1 MNKPV
6 RNSHNFFIVTL
17 INFPSILFF
26 IAHAISKSKHKK
38 LQICEKK
45 FHCGR
50 LWKLRQIKN
59 RKAKALIGIKRSL
72 LRGETIT
79 ITCEKLVFFFFSF
92 VCFWVLITI
101 KITQVFTRHQAM
113 PVGHQLFQPQFV
125 DTFFSE
131 NGDMRRWKY
140 AKHLWQKS
148 FRIWETAL
156 SILAEK
162 KGLRREMLASFR
174 INSGFCTVFM

>member
-79 ITCEKLVFFFFSF
+79 ITCEKLVFFLLIRLLLSFDNDQDHTSVHSTSGDAGRSSTFSTSICWYIFFREWRHEKMK
-92 VCFWVLITI
+92 VCKTSLA
-101 KITQVFTRHQAM
+101 KIF
-113 PVGHQLFQPQFV
+113 P
-125 DTFFSE
+125 
-131 NGDMRRWKY
+131 DMRDGIIDFGR
-140 AKHLWQKS
+140 
-148 FRIWETAL
+148 
-156 SILAEK
+156 EK
-162 KGLRREMLASFR
+162 GTEERNVGQFS
-174 INSGFCTVFM
+174 N